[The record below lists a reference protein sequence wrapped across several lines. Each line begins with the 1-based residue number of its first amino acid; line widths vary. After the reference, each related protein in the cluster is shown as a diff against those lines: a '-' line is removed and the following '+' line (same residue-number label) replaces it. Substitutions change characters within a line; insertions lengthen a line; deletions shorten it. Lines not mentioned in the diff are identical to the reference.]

1 MTGNLHDN
9 YFDIQKS
16 FSNGKISFEKYCQ
29 EIMSWNSE
37 FGDIIK
43 AQSSNVAGQNQDG
56 SRGGRLVKKKITDK
70 TGKQVTK
77 WVKRDGEGNQK
88 PGQTD
93 EVNTRKVRESEITKD
108 HWESALSNASDE
120 ALKNASK
127 YAASESVRKM
137 ARDEVFRRSF
147 NPKKFLDMSLM
158 PDFMLEDYVSRYDN
172 INSQLTEKEQE
183 SIHEYRDNAYFRIN
197 KKTRR
202 GEVLDEE
209 EEEISQDLEQAINK
223 SGLINDI
230 VLYRGLSSKNSLM
243 FINYLKSLDIGD
255 IYEEESF
262 SSTTL
267 LQGAAQKFKD
277 LYSSTNNVVLKIY
290 ASKGQKGLCMQ
301 NLGSEDDKE
310 LYKDEFEFLLQ
321 KQSKFQIIEKEGN
334 TISVK
339 LL

>member
-1 MTGNLHDN
+1 
-9 YFDIQKS
+9 
-16 FSNGKISFEKYCQ
+16 
-29 EIMSWNSE
+29 
-37 FGDIIK
+37 
-43 AQSSNVAGQNQDG
+43 
-56 SRGGRLVKKKITDK
+56 
-70 TGKQVTK
+70 
-77 WVKRDGEGNQK
+77 
-88 PGQTD
+88 
-93 EVNTRKVRESEITKD
+93 
-108 HWESALSNASDE
+108 
-120 ALKNASK
+120 
-127 YAASESVRKM
+127 
-137 ARDEVFRRSF
+137 
-147 NPKKFLDMSLM
+147 
-158 PDFMLEDYVSRYDN
+158 
-172 INSQLTEKEQE
+172 
-183 SIHEYRDNAYFRIN
+183 
-197 KKTRR
+197 
-202 GEVLDEE
+202 
-209 EEEISQDLEQAINK
+209 
-223 SGLINDI
+223 NDI

-321 KQSKFQIIEKEGN
+321 KQSKFQIIEKKGN